1 MIKLFVIV
9 LSAASLAYTQNIDS
23 SFNTLHKI
31 ENIIKFADHL
41 FCEKDYLRSANE
53 FLRIDEGY
61 RDEKTNFKI
70 ALSLSTVGDYST
82 AKKYFELIK
91 ENSSFYRSSRLEMLK
106 IFFLEEKYSELQEY
120 FRIEQNLNLLKGNTS
135 AEKLYSLSLLKD
147 QQTAP
152 AFEDFINSFDADEKN
167 EVKVLYQLK
176 FNPPSKNP
184 VIASVLSA
192 VIPGAGKIYTGDI
205 GDGIFAFLT
214 TGLLTFLAY
223 DNFKAD
229 HNFRGWLFSG
239 LAVMFYGGNIYGS
252 FASAQIHNAGIKY
265 QFNFQ
270 LDSFIKS
277 KNYFI
282 PQYDFCK

>member
-1 MIKLFVIV
+1 MIKLFVII

-23 SFNTLHKI
+23 SFNTLHKT

-53 FLRIDEGY
+53 FLRIDEGH

-91 ENSSFYRSSRLEMLK
+91 ESSSFYSSSRLEMLK

-135 AEKLYSLSLLKD
+135 AEKLYSLSFLKD

-152 AFEDFINSFDADEKN
+152 AFEDFIKSFDADEKN

-252 FASAQIHNAGIKY
+252 FASAQIHNAGVKY